1 MMQVIDL
8 LGKRKPR
15 FSLSEEQKVPLGLFA
30 ILSELIKGGPKVKRA
45 AVIGVVVVAICGF
58 LVPFAYAESYTV
70 SVNQIVEHPALDAVR
85 KGFQDSLEKQGFEVK
100 YNVHIAQGNISTA
113 NQIARQILGEKPDL
127 VLGIATPTSQ
137 ACAQVIKNI
146 PILITAVTDP
156 VGAGLVESLEKPGG
170 NVTGMTDMSPV
181 DRQVELIKEFIPDI
195 KKLGIIYNS
204 GEANSV
210 SILKVLKDVS
220 GKMGIEVVEATVA
233 NSGGVTQAAKSLV
246 GRADAIY
253 IPTDNTVVSVFEA
266 ITKVSVE
273 KDLPLFAADVDS
285 VSRGAI
291 AALAIDYYRMGL
303 QSGEMAARILKGGDT
318 ATMPVEALEDLMV
331 YVNPKSAADMGIV
344 VPESVM
350 KRADK
355 VIE

>member
-1 MMQVIDL
+1 M
-8 LGKRKPR
+8 RKIA
-15 FSLSEEQKVPLGLFA
+15 VLGLVA
-30 ILSELIKGGPKVKRA
+30 LIFTVLACQQAPPK
-45 AVIGVVVVAICGF
+45 
-58 LVPFAYAESYTV
+58 EYTV

-85 KGFQDSLEKQGFEVK
+85 KGFEDSLKEKGFDVS

-113 NQIARQILGEKPDL
+113 NLIAKQILGEKPDL
-127 VLGIATPTSQ
+127 VLAIATPTSQ
-137 ACAQVIKNI
+137 ACAQVIKEI

-156 VGAGLVESLEKPGG
+156 VGAGLVETLERPGA

-181 DRQVELIKEFIPDI
+181 DKQVDLIREFIPDVKSI
-195 KKLGIIYNS
+195 GIIYNS

-210 SILKVLKDVS
+210 SILSVLKEVCAER
-220 GKMGIEVVEATVA
+220 GITVEEATVT
-233 NSGGVTQAAKSLV
+233 NSSGVTQAAKSLV

-285 VSRGAI
+285 VARGAI
-291 AALAIDYYRMGL
+291 AALAIDYYQMGR
-303 QSGEMAARILKGGDT
+303 QTGVMAERIFKGADT
-318 ATMPVEALEDLMV
+318 ATMPVETLQDLKL
-331 YVNPKSAADMGIV
+331 YVNPRSAKEMGV
-344 VPESVM
+344 AVPDSVT

-355 VIE
+355 IIE

>member
-1 MMQVIDL
+1 M
-8 LGKRKPR
+8 KR
-15 FSLSEEQKVPLGLFA
+15 FA
-30 ILSELIKGGPKVKRA
+30 LM
-45 AVIGVVVVAICGF
+45 GVVAVTLCG
-58 LVPFAYAESYTV
+58 LLTPLASAQSYTV

-85 KGFQDSLEKQGFEVK
+85 KGFQDSLEKQGFDVN

-137 ACAQVIKNI
+137 ACAQVIKKI

-156 VGAGLVESLEKPGG
+156 VGAGLVDSLDKPGG

-181 DRQVELIKEFIPDI
+181 DKQVELIREFIPDL

-210 SILKVLKDVS
+210 SILKVLKEVS
-220 GKMGIEVVEATVA
+220 AKMGIEVVEATVV
-233 NSGGVTQAAKSLV
+233 NSGGVTQAARSLV

-266 ITKVSVE
+266 ITKVSEE

-291 AALAIDYYRMGL
+291 AALAIDYYRMGV
-303 QSGEMAARILKGGDT
+303 QSGEMAARILKGADT
-318 ATMPVEALEDLMV
+318 ATMPVETLEDLMV
-331 YVNPKSAADMGIV
+331 YVNPNSAREMGV
-344 VPESVM
+344 SVPESVM

-355 VIE
+355 VVE

>member
-1 MMQVIDL
+1 
-8 LGKRKPR
+8 
-15 FSLSEEQKVPLGLFA
+15 
-30 ILSELIKGGPKVKRA
+30 VKRYMIIGAVLVA
-45 AVIGVVVVAICGF
+45 AGSLF
-58 LVPFAYAESYTV
+58 VPAVFAESYTV

-85 KGFQDSLEKQGFEVK
+85 KGFQDSLEKQGLDVN
-100 YNVHIAQGNISTA
+100 YNIHIAQGNISTA

-137 ACAQVIKNI
+137 ACAQVIKKI

-156 VGAGLVESLEKPGG
+156 VGAGLVDSLEKPGG

-181 DRQVELIKEFIPDI
+181 DKQVELIQEFIPDL

-210 SILKVLKDVS
+210 SILKVLKEVS
-220 GKMGIEVVEATVA
+220 GKMGIEVVEATVV

-291 AALAIDYYRMGL
+291 AALAIDYYRMGV
-303 QSGEMAARILKGGDT
+303 QSGDMAGRILKGADT
-318 ATMPVEALEDLMV
+318 ATMPVETLKDLMV
-331 YVNPKSAADMGIV
+331 YVNPKSAADMGVSI
-344 VPESVM
+344 PESVM